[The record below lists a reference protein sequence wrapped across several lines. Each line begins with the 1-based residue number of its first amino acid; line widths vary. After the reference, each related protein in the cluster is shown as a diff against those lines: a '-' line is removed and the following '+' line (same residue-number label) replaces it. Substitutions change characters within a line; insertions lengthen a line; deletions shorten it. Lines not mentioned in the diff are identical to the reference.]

1 MLRVGT
7 VLSCTF
13 STSGVS
19 FAIGSVMTL
28 IAAVEALHHLK
39 LCYESFC
46 GVVKVIDVAPVCD
59 TFVCCIMVV
68 QIYYDRT
75 AFRFTGRFLVFTS
88 EERVC

>member
-1 MLRVGT
+1 MYTLNRCAIALVRT

-19 FAIGSVMTL
+19 FAIGSATTI

-39 LCYESFC
+39 LCYESFRRV
-46 GVVKVIDVAPVCD
+46 GKVIEVAPVCD

-68 QIYYDRT
+68 QIYYDKVL
-75 AFRFTGRFLVFTS
+75 FRFTGV
-88 EERVC
+88 